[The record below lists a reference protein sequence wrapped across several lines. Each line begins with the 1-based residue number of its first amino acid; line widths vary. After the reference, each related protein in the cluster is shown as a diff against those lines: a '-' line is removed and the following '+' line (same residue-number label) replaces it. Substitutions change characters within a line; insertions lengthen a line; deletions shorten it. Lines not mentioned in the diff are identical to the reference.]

1 VESGRDSGEGWPESV
16 NVPSKIGQ
24 VAAAR
29 IFAREKAVFV
39 ETVSATIFGVAQPK
53 ARQRTS
59 AEFPRPHVA
68 PPAAVRPPQM
78 PIRHPRWRELW

>member
-39 ETVSATIFGVAQPK
+39 ETVSATISGAI
-53 ARQRTS
+53 
-59 AEFPRPHVA
+59 H
-68 PPAAVRPPQM
+68 
-78 PIRHPRWRELW
+78 LLL